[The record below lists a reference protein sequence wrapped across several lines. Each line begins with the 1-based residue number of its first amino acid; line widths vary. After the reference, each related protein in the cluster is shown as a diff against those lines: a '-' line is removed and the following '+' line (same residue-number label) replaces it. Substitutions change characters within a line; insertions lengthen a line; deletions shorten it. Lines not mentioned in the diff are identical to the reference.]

1 MSGYIDLGD
10 IENGNGD
17 ASGESDTADRD
28 RERDDFW
35 DVDKLVPRKHRTVAP
50 FMTSSV
56 IRDHTD
62 ASDTSDASSAAIG
75 ARGSAEMTLVTVTD
89 DGAEQS
95 SRPTADSEQKRL
107 SFCSPISRGVRTS
120 ESEVYYPEGGLIKSV
135 TVHHFIDKYDFYD
148 NFRKSAEI
156 FFDYRTQ
163 KCEFAQFYSYMPQYS
178 QLTREQKNYYFYWR
192 DELRRGRYIK
202 TDYSYVYLYV
212 YEILNLPDR
221 IPPSEGLE
229 LLCRL
234 WREYRAALPRLDNY
248 FSIWVQDYCL
258 VHRLQCPTELIGDFL
273 FDIISVCPFKE
284 FYLSSSGSDASHYGA
299 MLAFLSDYDWRR
311 SKYACG
317 APLQPQAAGD
327 TLNAKSVN
335 SDKTASGGFTAEQY
349 RAHMCSAMGL
359 VLSDVIPRIIDC
371 NGGTQRERRD
381 AFPNSLCTHMV
392 KRKLEIEYYPING
405 SQELRRSI
413 TAAVKYTENKLRA
426 LMGVKSRL
434 AVKDLPDDYRA
445 KIDGYFS
452 TEEQQR
458 ARARARESL
467 PEYERLYDAP
477 RESLS
482 FDGADEI
489 ERLSWGTTARLVDDE
504 QIVENVK
511 DKDKLAHVPQVMGN
525 SGSLPPVA
533 SVETATQDSIIAT
546 EMDLP
551 ATEQSSTCDNNSNIY
566 GLDGEELT
574 FLTAVA
580 AGEHPDGADVDSL
593 AERVNEKFADG
604 FGDIILEHGDDGYM
618 LIEDYEEEI
627 NEWLRKIS

>member
-1 MSGYIDLGD
+1 MFEGTDLNALAESNMSGEYRGV
-10 IENGNGD
+10 
-17 ASGESDTADRD
+17 DRD
-28 RERDDFW
+28 SERDDFW
-35 DVDKLVPRKHRTVAP
+35 DVDKLVPKKERTVSP
-50 FMTSSV
+50 FMTASV
-56 IRDHTD
+56 IREHTD
-62 ASDTSDASSAAIG
+62 AADNAAEG
-75 ARGSAEMTLVTVTD
+75 DRVRAEMTLVTVTD
-89 DGAEQS
+89 DGTEHS
-95 SRPTADSEQKRL
+95 SHTMVDAEQKRL
-107 SFCSPISRGVRTS
+107 SFSAPISRGVRTS

-156 FFDYRTQ
+156 FFDYRTE

-178 QLTREQKNYYFYWR
+178 QLSREQKNYYFYWR

-212 YEILNLPDR
+212 YEVLNLPDR

-258 VHRLQCPTELIGDFL
+258 VHKLQCPTELIGDFL
-273 FDIISVCPFKE
+273 FDIIAVCPFKE
-284 FYLSSSGSDASHYGA
+284 FYLSSSGTDASHSGA

-311 SKYACG
+311 SKYAG
-317 APLQPQAAGD
+317 GTQTPQQAAQIAQ
-327 TLNAKSVN
+327 NARN
-335 SDKTASGGFTAEQY
+335 IRNAHNTQNASGGFTAEQY
-349 RAHMCSAMGL
+349 RTHMYGAMGL
-359 VLSDVIPRIIDC
+359 VLSDVIPRITDC
-371 NGGTQRERRD
+371 DGATQRERRD

-405 SQELRRSI
+405 STDLRRSI

-434 AVKDLPDDYRA
+434 AVKDLPDEYKA

-458 ARARARESL
+458 ARARARESM
-467 PEYERLYDAP
+467 PEYERFYDAP
-477 RESLS
+477 SESLS

-489 ERLSWGTTARLVDDE
+489 ERLSWGTTARLVDDAGNNTE
-504 QIVENVK
+504 Q
-511 DKDKLAHVPQVMGN
+511 HVAQQRYDGD
-525 SGSLPPVA
+525 SLPLCDASETVEQVEYLAIVA
-533 SVETATQDSIIAT
+533 ECEAVEQNGTDG
-546 EMDLP
+546 E
-551 ATEQSSTCDNNSNIY
+551 NNSNTY
-566 GLDGEELT
+566 GLDAEELA
-574 FLTAVA
+574 FLDAVA
-580 AGEHPDGADVDSL
+580 AGEHTSGTDSDII

-604 FGDIILEHGDDGYM
+604 FGDIILEQGDDGYM

-627 NEWLRKIS
+627 KEWLRKIS